1 MRLDFLFQLTD
12 VDQSRIG
19 VTGASGGGTQTM
31 IIAAIDDRVTAS
43 MPCVMVS
50 TAMQGGC
57 TCENAPLLRID
68 QGNIDIAAA
77 FAPKPLALTAADDWT
92 IQLESKGF
100 PDLLSLYETLGEP
113 GNLKGVFRTEFKHNY
128 NLVNRTE
135 MCTISLTIISSW
147 GSKSRLLKDITSHSP
162 EKRPLFGRRVPCSA
176 QW

>member
-1 MRLDFLFQLTD
+1 MLKTTKLEDDFHFKHVPCSWPEWVVSFFYDMTGNADSNQIAHRPERWNHLDRATDWGFMSVQADLAPEYDGSTNLELDSMRDFLFQLTD

-68 QGNIDIAAA
+68 RGNIDIAAA
-77 FAPKPLALTAADDWT
+77 LHP
-92 IQLESKGF
+92 
-100 PDLLSLYETLGEP
+100 
-113 GNLKGVFRTEFKHNY
+113 
-128 NLVNRTE
+128 NR
-135 MCTISLTIISSW
+135 L
-147 GSKSRLLKDITSHSP
+147 R
-162 EKRPLFGRRVPCSA
+162 
-176 QW
+176 